1 MRGIGIGGESG
12 SSGHTTPGSEGSLR
26 GRFNWAPSGGLNGGS
41 TAYVRNELINRVP
54 RAVRTVRLRKP
65 ALQVQQGGISV
76 DKALVESLPSL
87 TRALME
93 RRFMSF
99 VHTIFHFN

>member
-65 ALQVQQGGISV
+65 ALQVQQGGIKV
-76 DKALVESLPSL
+76 DKGLCMARGRVP
-87 TRALME
+87 
-93 RRFMSF
+93 
-99 VHTIFHFN
+99 VHISAHQISKSNRVTN